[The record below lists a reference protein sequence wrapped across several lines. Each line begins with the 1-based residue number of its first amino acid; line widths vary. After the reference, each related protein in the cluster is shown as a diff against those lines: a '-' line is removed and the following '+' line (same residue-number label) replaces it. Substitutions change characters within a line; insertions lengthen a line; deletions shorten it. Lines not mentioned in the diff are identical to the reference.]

1 MYMEMKKYLKLNSS
15 VIDHTS
21 KNIEELPI
29 LESDL
34 DGNVL
39 FLLGENHGVHA
50 NVDLKM
56 KFLEYLKRK
65 INFKYYLSEL
75 PYSMTCFLNEYL
87 ENGDEEIL
95 KDIYKALKGTDAWNM
110 DEYNHWRH
118 LYKFNNEL
126 SKKDRINIVGIDIEH
141 QPKNAFKYIGHVTK
155 DRNKLKNINRYIEVS
170 QANDI
175 TDEEIEEIAKN
186 IKKDLE
192 DNEIIYKDELKED
205 YFKIK
210 HISNNL
216 LNKIE
221 VYSSNNFNGVRD
233 KKMYEN
239 FLTISKHLKEDK
251 YFGQIGLSHIF
262 QRGFPYENWFGALL
276 NKEGSKYKNKIVSI
290 AYAYTDS
297 RYLYPTTRRNYSSS
311 IDTLD
316 LSVIESENFID
327 NKYTLLK
334 LNGDKS
340 PFDKSLSW
348 PLSHKFPEEG
358 VTTDYFQYLL
368 IINGSE
374 EMEGFEIN

>member
-1 MYMEMKKYLKLNSS
+1 MDMKNYFKLNSS
-15 VIDHTS
+15 VIDYDVEH
-21 KNIEELPI
+21 IEDLKI

-34 DGNVL
+34 DENIL

-56 KFLEYLKRK
+56 KFLEYFKRK
-65 INFKYYLSEL
+65 TNFKYYLSEL

-87 ENGDEEIL
+87 QSGDEEIL

-110 DEYNHWRH
+110 DEYDHWRQ
-118 LYKFNNEL
+118 LYKFNNKL
-126 SKKDRINIVGIDIEH
+126 SKEDRIYIVGIDIEH

-155 DRNKLKNINRYIEVS
+155 DKNKLKRVNEYIELS
-170 QANDI
+170 QVDDI
-175 TDEEIEEIAKN
+175 SDEKLEEIAKD
-186 IKKDLE
+186 IKRDLAE
-192 DNEIIYKDELKED
+192 NESLYKDQLGEE

-216 LNKIE
+216 LNRFE

-233 KKMYEN
+233 KKMHEN
-239 FLTISKHLKEDK
+239 FLSISKYLKDDK
-251 YFGQIGLSHIF
+251 HFGQIGLSHIF
-262 QRGFPYENWFGALL
+262 QRGFPYENWFGAFLSE
-276 NKEGSKYKNKIVSI
+276 EGSKFKNKVLSI

-297 RYLYPTTRRNYSSS
+297 RYLYPTRRRNYVSS

-316 LSVIESENFID
+316 LSVIGSENFIG

-334 LNGDKS
+334 LNGENS
-340 PFDKSLSW
+340 PFDKSLVW
-348 PLSHKFPEEG
+348 PLAHKFPEEG
-358 VTTDYFQYLL
+358 ITTDYFQYLL

-374 EMEGFEIN
+374 EMKGFEII

>member
-1 MYMEMKKYLKLNSS
+1 MNIEKYLKANTS

-21 KNIEELPI
+21 EHIRDLGI
-29 LESDL
+29 LDSDL

-56 KFLEYLKRK
+56 KFLEYFKRK

-87 ENGDEEIL
+87 ENGDEGIL

-110 DEYNHWRH
+110 DEYKHWRQ
-118 LYKFNNEL
+118 LYKFNNKL
-126 SKKDRINIVGIDIEH
+126 AKVDRISIVGIDIEH

-155 DRNKLKNINRYIEVS
+155 DKKGLENINRYVELS
-170 QANDI
+170 QADGI
-175 TDEEIEEIAKN
+175 SDEGLEEISRDIRR
-186 IKKDLE
+186 DLE
-192 DNEIIYKDELKED
+192 ENKELYKDEIREE
-205 YFKIK
+205 YFKIR

-216 LNKIE
+216 LNRFE

-233 KKMYEN
+233 EKMYEN
-239 FLTISKHLKEDK
+239 FLSISKYLKEDK

-262 QRGFPYENWFGALL
+262 QRGFPYENWFGAFLSE
-276 NKEGSKYKNKIVSI
+276 EGSKFKNKIVSI

-297 RYLYPTTRRNYSSS
+297 KYLYPTRRRNYISS

-316 LSVIESENFID
+316 LSVIGSESFRD
-327 NKYTLLK
+327 NKYSLIK
-334 LNGDKS
+334 LNGEDS
-340 PFDKSLSW
+340 PFDKSLIW

-374 EMEGFEIN
+374 EMKGFEII